1 MWICIGFHCV
11 LFAGFGTVSVLFGC
25 SGTARDMKT
34 VAEDTI
40 VGCFEIFDFF
50 LTCFM
55 L

>member
-1 MWICIGFHCV
+1 MDMYRFHCV
-11 LFAGFGTVSVLFGC
+11 LFAGFGTVSVLFGY
-25 SGTARDMKT
+25 SGTTRDMKI

-40 VGCFEIFDFF
+40 VGCFEFSDF